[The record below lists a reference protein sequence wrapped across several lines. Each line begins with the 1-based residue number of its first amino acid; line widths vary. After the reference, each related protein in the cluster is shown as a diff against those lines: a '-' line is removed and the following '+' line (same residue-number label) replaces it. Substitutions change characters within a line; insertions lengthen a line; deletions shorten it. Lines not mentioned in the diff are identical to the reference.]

1 MLLEWKY
8 KDMTSVITVD
18 GPSGVGKGTISEY
31 LSDELKWNYLN
42 SGALYR
48 SIAWVVINDSID
60 LTDSV
65 ELENASKNI
74 LFSLQDKK
82 LLIEYKSETIGS
94 LIYNEEVAKT
104 ASKVASNPKVRESIV
119 NIQRAFK
126 KEPGLVAEGR
136 DMGSVIFPE
145 SELKIFLTASI
156 ETRAGRRYKQLK
168 DREFNVSLP
177 ALIKDL
183 DARDDRDKSRENS
196 PLVIPTGAFVIETDD
211 LTIIDLKKIVKE
223 KVNKTYGT
231 NI

>member
-1 MLLEWKY
+1 
-8 KDMTSVITVD
+8 MTSVITVD
-18 GPSGVGKGTISEY
+18 GPSGVGKGTVSEY
-31 LSDELKWNYLN
+31 LSDQLQWNYLN

-48 SIAWVVINDSID
+48 SIAWVAMNDSIELSD
-60 LTDSV
+60 TDG
-65 ELENASKNI
+65 LERASKNI
-74 LFSLQDKK
+74 SFSIKDKK
-82 LLIEYKSETIGS
+82 LKIEYKRKVIGS

-119 NIQRAFK
+119 NAQRLFK

-156 ETRAGRRYKQLK
+156 ETRATRRYKQLK

-183 DARDDRDKSRENS
+183 DARDKRDKKRENS
-196 PLVIPTGAFVIETDD
+196 PLVIPEGAFVIETDD
-211 LTIIDLKKIVKE
+211 LKIIDVKKIVKE

>member
-1 MLLEWKY
+1 
-8 KDMTSVITVD
+8 MTSVITVD
-18 GPSGVGKGTISEY
+18 GPSGVGKGTVSEY
-31 LSDELKWNYLN
+31 LSDQLQWNYLN

-48 SIAWVVINDSID
+48 TIAWVAMNDSIELD
-60 LTDSV
+60 DTDR
-65 ELENASKNI
+65 LESASKNI
-74 LFSLQDKK
+74 SFSMRDKK
-82 LLIEYKSETIGS
+82 LLIEYKRMVIGS

-119 NIQRAFK
+119 NVQRLFK

-156 ETRAGRRYKQLK
+156 ETRATRRYKQLK

-183 DARDDRDKSRENS
+183 DARDKRDKSRENS
-196 PLVIPTGAFVIETDD
+196 PLVIPEGAFVIETDD
-211 LTIIDLKKIVKE
+211 LTIIDVKKIVKE

>member
-1 MLLEWKY
+1 
-8 KDMTSVITVD
+8 MTEVLTID

-48 SIAWVVINDSID
+48 SIAWGAKNDSIELND
-60 LTDSV
+60 IT

-74 LFSLQDKK
+74 LFSLQNKK
-82 LLIEYKSETIGS
+82 LHVSYKDIEIGS
-94 LIYNEEVAKT
+94 LLYNEEVAKI
-104 ASKVASNPKVRESIV
+104 ASKISSEQKVRESIL
-119 NIQRAFK
+119 NIQRSFK

-145 SELKIFLTASI
+145 AQVKLFLTASI
-156 ETRAGRRYKQLK
+156 ETRAQRRFKQLK
-168 DREFNVSLP
+168 DRKFNVSLP

-183 DARDDRDKSRENS
+183 DARDKRDESRESS
-196 PLVIPTGAFVIETDD
+196 PLVIPEGAFVIETDD
-211 LTIIDLKKIVKE
+211 LNVIEVKNIVKD

>member
-1 MLLEWKY
+1 MPN
-8 KDMTSVITVD
+8 VITVD

-31 LSDELKWNYLN
+31 LSEELKWNYLN

-48 SIAWVVINDSID
+48 AIAWVVRNDSID
-60 LTDSV
+60 LKDTAG
-65 ELENASKNI
+65 LESASKDI
-74 LFSLQDKK
+74 HFSLKNKK
-82 LLIEYKSETIGS
+82 LLIKFEGMEIGS
-94 LIYNEEVAKT
+94 LIYNEEIAKI
-104 ASKVASNPKVRESIV
+104 ASKVSSNPKVRRSIV
-119 NIQRAFK
+119 NIQRLFK

-183 DARDDRDKSRENS
+183 SARDDRDKGRMIS
-196 PLVIPTGAFVIETDD
+196 PLVIPDGAFVIETDD
-211 LTIIDLKKIVKE
+211 LTIIEVKKIVKE

>member
-1 MLLEWKY
+1 
-8 KDMTSVITVD
+8 MTSVITVD
-18 GPSGVGKGTISEY
+18 GPSGVGKGPVSEY
-31 LSDELKWNYLN
+31 LSDQLQWNYLN

-48 SIAWVVINDSID
+48 SIAWVAMNDAIELSN
-60 LTDSV
+60 TD
-65 ELENASKNI
+65 ELESASKNI
-74 LFSLQDKK
+74 SFSMKDKK
-82 LLIEYKSETIGS
+82 LLIEYKRKVIGS

-119 NIQRAFK
+119 NIQRLFK

-156 ETRAGRRYKQLK
+156 ETRATRRYKQLK

-183 DARDDRDKSRENS
+183 DARDKRDKRRENS
-196 PLVIPTGAFVIETDD
+196 PLIIPEGAFVIETDD
-211 LTIIDLKKIVKE
+211 LTIIDVKKIVKE

>member
-1 MLLEWKY
+1 
-8 KDMTSVITVD
+8 MTNVITID

-48 SIAWVVINDSID
+48 SIAWVAINDSINLSD
-60 LTDSV
+60 ITG
-65 ELENASKNI
+65 LEEASKNI
-74 LFSLQDKK
+74 QFSLSNKK
-82 LLIEYKSETIGS
+82 LMIKYKNIEINS
-94 LIYNEEVAKT
+94 LIYNEEVAKI
-104 ASKVASNPKVRESIV
+104 ASKVSSKSEVRQSIV

-145 SELKIFLTASI
+145 AELKFFLTASI
-156 ETRAGRRYKQLK
+156 ETRAERRFKQLK

-183 DARDDRDKSRENS
+183 DARDRRDKNRKNS
-196 PLVIPTGAFVIETDD
+196 PLVIPDGAFVIETDD
-211 LTIIDLKKIVKE
+211 LTIIKVKKVIKE

>member
-1 MLLEWKY
+1 MA
-8 KDMTSVITVD
+8 SVITVD
-18 GPSGVGKGTISEY
+18 GPSGVGKGTVSEY
-31 LSDELKWNYLN
+31 LSDELQWNYLN

-48 SIAWVVINDSID
+48 SIAWVAMHDSIELKD
-60 LTDSV
+60 TDG
-65 ELENASKNI
+65 LESASKNI
-74 LFSLQDKK
+74 SFSMRDKK
-82 LLIEYKSETIGS
+82 LLIEYKSKVIGS

-119 NIQRAFK
+119 SIQRLFK

-156 ETRAGRRYKQLK
+156 ETRATRRYKQLK

-183 DARDDRDKSRENS
+183 DARDKRDKSRENS
-196 PLVIPTGAFVIETDD
+196 PLVIPEGAFVMETDD
-211 LTIIDLKKIVKE
+211 LTIIDVKKIVKE

>member
-1 MLLEWKY
+1 
-8 KDMTSVITVD
+8 MTSVITVD
-18 GPSGVGKGTISEY
+18 GPSGVGKGTVSEY
-31 LSDELKWNYLN
+31 LSDQLQWNYLN

-48 SIAWVVINDSID
+48 TIAWVAMNDSIELD
-60 LTDSV
+60 DTDR
-65 ELENASKNI
+65 LESASKNI
-74 LFSLQDKK
+74 SFSMRDKK
-82 LLIEYKSETIGS
+82 LLIEYKRKVIGS
-94 LIYNEEVAKT
+94 LIFDEEVAKT

-119 NIQRAFK
+119 NVQRLFK

-156 ETRAGRRYKQLK
+156 ETRATRRYKQLK

-183 DARDDRDKSRENS
+183 DARDKRDISRENS
-196 PLVIPTGAFVIETDD
+196 PLVIPEGAFVIETDD
-211 LTIIDLKKIVKE
+211 LSIIEVKKIVKK
-223 KVNKTYGT
+223 KVKKIYGT

>member
-1 MLLEWKY
+1 
-8 KDMTSVITVD
+8 MTKVVTID
-18 GPSGVGKGTISEY
+18 GPSGVGKGTISEH
-31 LSDELKWNYLN
+31 LANKLRWNYLN

-48 SIAWVVINDSID
+48 AIAWVVKNDSIE
-60 LTDSV
+60 LSNFI

-74 LFSLQDKK
+74 HFTIREKK
-82 LLIEYKSETIGS
+82 LHIEYKNIEISS

-104 ASKVASNPKVRESIV
+104 ASKVSSIPKVRESIL

-126 KEPGLVAEGR
+126 KEPGLIAEGR

-145 SELKIFLTASI
+145 AGVKIFLTASI
-156 ETRAGRRYKQLK
+156 ETRAQRRFKQLK
-168 DREFNVSLP
+168 DRTFNVSLP

-183 DARDDRDKSRENS
+183 DARDKRDKSRKSS
-196 PLVIPTGAFVIETDD
+196 PLIIPEGAFVIETDD
-211 LTIIDLKKIVKE
+211 LSVIEVKKIAKD

>member
-1 MLLEWKY
+1 
-8 KDMTSVITVD
+8 MTSVITVD
-18 GPSGVGKGTISEY
+18 GPSGVGKGTVSEY
-31 LSDELKWNYLN
+31 LSDQLQWNYLN

-48 SIAWVVINDSID
+48 SIAWVAMNDSIELSD
-60 LTDSV
+60 TDGLGS
-65 ELENASKNI
+65 ASKNI
-74 LFSLQDKK
+74 SFSMRDKK
-82 LLIEYKSETIGS
+82 LLIQYKRKVVSS

-119 NIQRAFK
+119 NIQRLFK

-145 SELKIFLTASI
+145 SELKIFLTASV
-156 ETRAGRRYKQLK
+156 ETRATRRYKQLK

-183 DARDDRDKSRENS
+183 DARDKRDKSRENS
-196 PLVIPTGAFVIETDD
+196 PLVIPEGAFVIETDD
-211 LTIIDLKKIVKE
+211 LTIIDVKKIVKE

>member
-1 MLLEWKY
+1 
-8 KDMTSVITVD
+8 MTSVITVD
-18 GPSGVGKGTISEY
+18 GPSGVGKGTVSEY
-31 LSDELKWNYLN
+31 LSDQLQWNYLN

-48 SIAWVVINDSID
+48 TIAWVAMNDSIELD
-60 LTDSV
+60 DTDR
-65 ELENASKNI
+65 LESASKNI
-74 LFSLQDKK
+74 SFSMRDKK
-82 LLIEYKSETIGS
+82 LLIEYKRMVICS

-119 NIQRAFK
+119 NVQRLFK

-156 ETRAGRRYKQLK
+156 ETRATRRYKQLK

-183 DARDDRDKSRENS
+183 DARDKRDKRRESS
-196 PLVIPTGAFVIETDD
+196 PLVIPEGAFVIETDD
-211 LTIIDLKKIVKE
+211 LTIIDVKKIVKE

>member
-1 MLLEWKY
+1 
-8 KDMTSVITVD
+8 MTKVLTID

-48 SIAWVVINDSID
+48 AIAWVAINDSLNLNDIID
-60 LTDSV
+60 L
-65 ELENASKNI
+65 EKASKNI
-74 LFSLQDKK
+74 LFSLKNKK
-82 LLIEYKSETIGS
+82 LHISYKNTEIGS
-94 LIYNEEVAKT
+94 LIYNEEIAKI
-104 ASKVASNPKVRESIV
+104 ASKISSEPKVRESIL
-119 NIQRAFK
+119 NLQRSFK

-145 SELKIFLTASI
+145 AQLKIFLTASI
-156 ETRAGRRYKQLK
+156 ETRAQRRFKQLK
-168 DREFNVSLP
+168 DRKFNVSLP

-183 DARDDRDKSRENS
+183 NARDKRDKSRDSS
-196 PLVIPTGAFVIETDD
+196 PLVIPKGAFLIETDD
-211 LTIIDLKKIVKE
+211 LTVIEVKKIAKD

>member
-1 MLLEWKY
+1 
-8 KDMTSVITVD
+8 MTSVITVD
-18 GPSGVGKGTISEY
+18 GPSGVGKGTVSEY
-31 LSDELKWNYLN
+31 LSDQLQWNYLN

-48 SIAWVVINDSID
+48 SIAWVAMNDAIELSD
-60 LTDSV
+60 TDG
-65 ELENASKNI
+65 LESASKNI
-74 LFSLQDKK
+74 SFSMKDNK
-82 LLIEYKSETIGS
+82 LLIEYRRKVIGS

-119 NIQRAFK
+119 TIQRLFK

-145 SELKIFLTASI
+145 SELKIFLTASV
-156 ETRAGRRYKQLK
+156 ETRATRRYKQLK

-183 DARDDRDKSRENS
+183 DARDKRDKSRENS
-196 PLVIPTGAFVIETDD
+196 PLVIPEGAFVIETDD
-211 LTIIDLKKIVKE
+211 LTIIDVKKIVKE

>member
-1 MLLEWKY
+1 
-8 KDMTSVITVD
+8 MTNVITID

-31 LSDELKWNYLN
+31 LSSQLKWNYLN

-48 SIAWVVINDSID
+48 AIAWVARNDLINLNDAKG
-60 LTDSV
+60 
-65 ELENASKNI
+65 LEKASKNI
-74 LFSLQDKK
+74 IFSLENKK
-82 LLIEYKSETIGS
+82 LKIQYKNKDIGS
-94 LIYNEEVAKT
+94 LIYDEEVAKI
-104 ASKVASNPKVRESIV
+104 ASKVSSKPKVRESII
-119 NIQRAFK
+119 NIQRSFK
-126 KEPGLVAEGR
+126 KAPGLVAEGR

-156 ETRAGRRYKQLK
+156 ETRAQRRFKQLK

-183 DARDDRDKSRENS
+183 DARDRRDKERVTS
-196 PLVIPTGAFVIETDD
+196 PLVIPKGAFVIETDN
-211 LTIIDLKKIVKE
+211 LKVIEVKNIVNE

>member
-1 MLLEWKY
+1 
-8 KDMTSVITVD
+8 MTKVLTID

-48 SIAWVVINDSID
+48 AIAWVARNDSI
-60 LTDSV
+60 
-65 ELENASKNI
+65 ELNDTIGLDQASKNL
-74 LFSLQDKK
+74 LFSLKNKK
-82 LLIEYKSETIGS
+82 LNISYKNKEIGS

-104 ASKVASNPKVRESIV
+104 ASKISSQPKVRESILNV
-119 NIQRAFK
+119 QRSFK

-145 SELKIFLTASI
+145 AQVKLFLTATI
-156 ETRAGRRYKQLK
+156 ETRAQRRFKQLK
-168 DREFNVSLP
+168 DRKFNVSLP

-183 DARDDRDKSRENS
+183 DARDKRDKSRESS
-196 PLVIPTGAFVIETDD
+196 PLVIPEGALVIETDD
-211 LTIIDLKKIVKE
+211 LSIIEVKKIAKD
-223 KVNKTYGT
+223 KVNETYGT